1 MWQETAGSQL
11 LVKEL
16 LLGTAHTGL
25 APGPWPLAPGPQLL
39 LLWQRDR
46 FLQVGLFIIHALPLC
61 KACWEQRWQQLL
73 ATSTRAGHKGAQR
86 GPLYLS
92 GSVQSCWAEGQGLC
106 LLRENE

>member
-1 MWQETAGSQL
+1 MVGNSWLPASGEG
-11 LVKEL
+11 
-16 LLGTAHTGL
+16 
-25 APGPWPLAPGPQLL
+25 APSWNCPHWPCSWPLAPGPQLL